1 MENLYQTT
9 ILEHGHRP
17 HNFGKPQTSSI
28 SREGYNPLCG
38 DKISLYLSS
47 DTSNL
52 YLMFESVSCVI
63 CKASASL
70 MTLTIN
76 KSSIDEGIYI
86 INDVMDGIKNG
97 NIDLDVFSD
106 DMSCLNQII
115 NYPSRI
121 NCALL
126 PWKTAKDLI
135 EDLKDD

>member
-17 HNFGKPQTSSI
+17 HNFGKPQTVSI
-28 SREGYNPLCG
+28 SREGFNPLCG
-38 DKISLYLSS
+38 DKISLYSS
-47 DTSNL
+47 TNTSNL
-52 YLMFESVSCVI
+52 CLMFESVSCVI

-76 KSSIDEGIYI
+76 ESSIDDGLYI
-86 INDVMDGIKNG
+86 LDEVMNGIKNG
-97 NIDLDVFSD
+97 NIDLDVFTD
-106 DMSCLNQII
+106 DMSCLNQIV

-126 PWKTAKDLI
+126 PWKTAKTLI
-135 EDLKDD
+135 KDLKHG

>member
-1 MENLYQTT
+1 MDNLYQTT
-9 ILEHGHRP
+9 ILEHGQRP
-17 HNFGKPQTSSI
+17 HNFGKPQTVSI
-28 SREGYNPLCG
+28 SREGFNHLCG
-38 DKISLYLSS
+38 DKISVYSS
-47 DTSNL
+47 KDTSNL

-135 EDLKDD
+135 EELKYD

>member
-1 MENLYQTT
+1 MENLYQTQL
-9 ILEHGHRP
+9 LEHGHRP
-17 HNFGKPQTSSI
+17 HNFGKPQTESI
-28 SREGYNPLCG
+28 VREGFNPLCG
-38 DKISLYLSS
+38 DKISLYISKN
-47 DTSNL
+47 TTNL

-76 KSSIDEGIYI
+76 DSSVDEGIYI
-86 INDVMDGIKNG
+86 IDDVINGIKNG
-97 NIDLDVFSD
+97 NIDLNVFSG
-106 DMSCLNQII
+106 DMSCLNQIV

-135 EDLKDD
+135 GDLKGD

>member
-17 HNFGKPQTSSI
+17 HNFGKPQKVFI
-28 SREGYNPLCG
+28 SREGFNHLCG
-38 DKISLYLSS
+38 DKISLYSS
-47 DTSNL
+47 ENKSNL
-52 YLMFESVSCVI
+52 YLMFESVGCVI

-70 MTLTIN
+70 MTITIN
-76 KSSIDEGIYI
+76 ESSIEKGINI
-86 INDVMDGIKNG
+86 IDDIMNGIKNG

-106 DMSCLNQII
+106 DMSCLNQIV

-135 EDLKDD
+135 EDLKYD

>member
-1 MENLYQTT
+1 
-9 ILEHGHRP
+9 
-17 HNFGKPQTSSI
+17 
-28 SREGYNPLCG
+28 
-38 DKISLYLSS
+38 
-47 DTSNL
+47 
-52 YLMFESVSCVI
+52 MFESVSCVI
-63 CKASASL
+63 CKASASV

-86 INDVMDGIKNG
+86 INEVMDGIKNG

-135 EDLKDD
+135 EDLKYD